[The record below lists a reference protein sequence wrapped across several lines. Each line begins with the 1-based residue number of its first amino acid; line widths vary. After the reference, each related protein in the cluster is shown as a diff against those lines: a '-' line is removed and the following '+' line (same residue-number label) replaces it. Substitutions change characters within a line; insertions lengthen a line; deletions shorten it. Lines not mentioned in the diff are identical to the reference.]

1 MADEND
7 VLTDLNMDP
16 AAGANGA
23 DNLPTVGMLN
33 QYIKDFSVE
42 NPNAPASYQ
51 WTEQPRVDVQVN
63 IAANQV
69 SDEVHEVELKM
80 TARADSDKGNV
91 YLIELAY
98 CGLVGIRNL
107 PEEHAH
113 AFLFAEAP
121 RLLFP
126 FARAIISDAVRDAG
140 FPPLLLDPMDF
151 GSLYQQQL
159 QARAA
164 QQQGEG
170 APDAPT
176 GNA

>member
-23 DNLPTVGMLN
+23 DNRPTVGIIN
-33 QYIKDFSVE
+33 QYVKDLSVE
-42 NPNAPASYQ
+42 NPNAPKSFQ
-51 WTEQPRVDVQVN
+51 WNDQPRVDVQVN
-63 IAANQV
+63 IASEKV

-80 TARADSDKGNV
+80 TARADGENGALYIV
-91 YLIELAY
+91 ELSY
-98 CGLVGIRNL
+98 CGLVGIRNV
-107 PEEHAH
+107 PDEHAH
-113 AFLFAEAP
+113 AFLFAETP

-126 FARAIISDAVRDAG
+126 YARAIISDAVRDAG
-140 FPPLLLDPMDF
+140 FPPLMLDPMDF

-164 QQQGEG
+164 QQGETPP
-170 APDAPT
+170 APAGD
-176 GNA
+176 